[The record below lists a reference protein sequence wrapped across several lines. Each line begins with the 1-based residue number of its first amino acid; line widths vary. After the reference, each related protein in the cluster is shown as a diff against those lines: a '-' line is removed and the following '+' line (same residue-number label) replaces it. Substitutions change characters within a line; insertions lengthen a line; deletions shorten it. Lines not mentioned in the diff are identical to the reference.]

1 MFLASYNDGM
11 ERIRI
16 KHFGPIGEG
25 LTEDEFIPLHKITVF
40 IGPQGAGKSAVAKV
54 ISTFLW
60 LEKAFTRGD
69 FSPENFSVED
79 FKTCLSYHSL
89 VSCLSADTELE
100 YWGNSFRFFYRNAA
114 FTSRG
119 TVASP
124 YRMPK
129 ISYIPAERNFCSSV
143 PMATSLTGLLRSLFD
158 LLSDFDAARRA
169 LGEKGFQLP
178 FGSYKYRY
186 DSRSRTSLIQDTQC
200 DCVVELHHAASGIQS
215 ALPLLLVSDYF
226 SQIAIGIFDYRR
238 KALSLNEHDAIK
250 EKYMELVATLGTGV
264 VAALAGLVA
273 QGGASI
279 SFSLIGLLSAFV
291 SAGLYKGIRDVENVR
306 ELTEDEKENLERV
319 GDELFASITSRF
331 VNIVEEPEQNLFPN
345 AQRDVIQYLMECTNR
360 SPENLLVITTH
371 SPYVLETLNNCIYAG
386 ELQDKGFAADN
397 IIGRE
402 QQVLFDDV
410 GAYAIENGRIR
421 SILDGEI
428 HQIDGSELDKCSVK
442 INGDYELLSNL
453 EFGNS

>member
-1 MFLASYNDGM
+1 MA
-11 ERIRI
+11 RIRI

-60 LEKAFTRGD
+60 LEKAFSRGD
-69 FSPENFSVED
+69 YDSETFTTED

-89 VSCLSADTELE
+89 VSYLSADTELV
-100 YWGNSFRFFYRNAA
+100 YWGKSFHLSYINGV
-114 FTSRG
+114 FTSVA
-119 TVASP
+119 TVSAP

-129 ISYIPAERNFCSSV
+129 ISYIPAERNFCSAV
-143 PMATSLTGLLRSLFD
+143 PMAASLTGLLRSLFD
-158 LLSDFDAARRA
+158 LLSDFDTSRLA

-178 FGSYKYRY
+178 FGSYEYRY
-186 DSRSRTSLIQDTQC
+186 DSKSRTSFIQNSQWN
-200 DCVVELHHAASGIQS
+200 CVVELHQAASGIQS

-226 SQIAIGIFDYRR
+226 SKITIGSLDNRR
-238 KALSLNEHDAIK
+238 QALSLNERDIIK
-250 EKYMELVATLGTGV
+250 QKYTELVATMGTGV

-279 SFSLIGLLSAFV
+279 GFSLIGLLSAFV
-291 SAGLYKGIRDVENVR
+291 SAGLYKGVRDIESVP
-306 ELTEDEKENLERV
+306 ELTERDKEKIARI
-319 GDELFASITSRF
+319 GDELFASITSCF

-345 AQRDVIQYLMECTNR
+345 AQRDVIHYLMECTNR

-386 ELQDKGFAADN
+386 ELMHKGIATDS
-397 IIGRE
+397 IISCK
-402 QQVLFDDV
+402 QHVLFEDV
-410 GAYAIENGRIR
+410 GAYAIDDGKIR
-421 SILDGEI
+421 SIKDHEIQQIDAHFLDG
-428 HQIDGSELDKCSVK
+428 CSVK
-442 INGDYELLSNL
+442 INSDYEKLSNL
-453 EFGNS
+453 EFQNS

>member
-1 MFLASYNDGM
+1 M

-25 LTEDEFIPLHKITVF
+25 LMEDEFLPLRKVTVF
-40 IGPQGAGKSAVAKV
+40 IGPQGSGKSAVAKV
-54 ISTFLW
+54 VSTFLW

-69 FSPENFSVED
+69 FSPDDFSVDD
-79 FKTCLSYHSL
+79 FKACLSYHSL
-89 VSCLSADTELE
+89 VSYLSADTELE
-100 YWGNSFRFFYRNAA
+100 YWGNSFHFSYKNAE
-114 FTSRG
+114 FTSSAA
-119 TVASP
+119 VASP

-143 PMATSLTGLLRSLFD
+143 PMAASLTGLLRSLFD
-158 LLSDFDAARRA
+158 LLSDFDAARLA
-169 LGEKGFQLP
+169 LGEKVFQLP

-186 DSRSRTSLIQDTQC
+186 DSRSRTSFIQDAQC
-200 DCVVELHHAASGIQS
+200 DCEVELHQAASGIQS

-226 SQIAIGIFDYRR
+226 SQFAIGMFDYRR
-238 KALSLNEHDAIK
+238 QALSLNARDAIK
-250 EKYMELVATLGTGV
+250 EKYTELVAAFGTGV

-273 QGGASI
+273 GGGASI
-279 SFSLIGLLSAFV
+279 SFSLAGLLSAFI
-291 SAGLYKGIRDVENVR
+291 SAGLYKGVRDAETVR
-306 ELTEDEKENLERV
+306 ELTEGEREKMARI
-319 GDELFASITSRF
+319 GDELFASIASRF
-331 VNIVEEPEQNLFPN
+331 VDIVEEPEQNLFPN
-345 AQRDVIQYLMECTNR
+345 AQRDVILHLMECTSR
-360 SPENLLVITTH
+360 SSENLLVITTH

-386 ELQDKGFAADN
+386 ELQGKGFAADN

-402 QQVLFDDV
+402 QQILFDDV

-428 HQIDGSELDKCSVK
+428 HQIDGSELDKCSVR